1 MKIGLVCPYAL
12 SLYGG
17 VQGQVAGLASA
28 YADAGHEVTV
38 AAPAATGPVVDALR
52 RRGVTVIDA
61 GPTVGVRANG
71 SVAPIAINPNAAA
84 RVRRGLVAAGVE
96 VVHVHEPLAP
106 VAGWGF
112 LFAPVAPMVATFH
125 RSGGGGWL
133 RLLAPVRP
141 LAGRAFD
148 ASFAVSPSAATF
160 ARLVTTATAEV
171 LFNGIEL
178 PPARGPRHAP
188 LPTIAF
194 IGRHEHRKGLEVLLR
209 AHDALSDVDLV
220 IAGAGPETEALRAQF
235 PETQHRRWLGVVDD
249 DQKRT
254 LMSTADVVCL
264 PSLGGESFGVVVLE
278 ALAAGAVTVASAI
291 DGYTQA
297 ANGHAL
303 LAPPGDPD
311 GLREVLA
318 EAVAMAVSGTG
329 HASPTARGAA
339 RAHAANWSMDA
350 LSARYLEVY
359 RTVIAATGAPSV

>member
-1 MKIGLVCPYAL
+1 
-12 SLYGG
+12 
-17 VQGQVAGLASA
+17 
-28 YADAGHEVTV
+28 
-38 AAPAATGPVVDALR
+38 
-52 RRGVTVIDA
+52 
-61 GPTVGVRANG
+61 
-71 SVAPIAINPNAAA
+71 
-84 RVRRGLVAAGVE
+84 
-96 VVHVHEPLAP
+96 
-106 VAGWGF
+106 
-112 LFAPVAPMVATFH
+112 MVATFH

-339 RAHAANWSMDA
+339 RAHAENWSMDA